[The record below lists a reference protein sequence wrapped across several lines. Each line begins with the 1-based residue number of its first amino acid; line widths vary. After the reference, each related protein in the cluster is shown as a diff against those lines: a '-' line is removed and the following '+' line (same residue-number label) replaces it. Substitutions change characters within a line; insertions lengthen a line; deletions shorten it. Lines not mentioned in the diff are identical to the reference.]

1 MFKKTAAQVKATIIL
16 GSRAIHIMLFGGSRS
31 GKTFK
36 ICRAII
42 VRASK
47 TQSRHAILRL
57 NFNHC
62 KTSIWMDTLPKVFRL
77 CFPNLPVTW
86 NKTDY
91 YVSFPN
97 GSEIWI
103 GGLDDDK
110 RVEKILG
117 KEYSTMFFNECSQ
130 LSWDSVQIA
139 LTRLAEKSGLKNK
152 VYYDENPPTK
162 RHWSYWVFVKKV
174 HPETGETLAED
185 DYASMLMNPQDNIE
199 NIDENYLK
207 LLESLDE
214 KQKKRFLHESSSLNI
229 RLELL

>member
-1 MFKKTAAQVKATIIL
+1 
-16 GSRAIHIMLFGGSRS
+16 
-31 GKTFK
+31 
-36 ICRAII
+36 
-42 VRASK
+42 
-47 TQSRHAILRL
+47 
-57 NFNHC
+57 
-62 KTSIWMDTLPKVFRL
+62 MDTLPKVFRL

-214 KQKKRFLHESSSLNI
+214 KQKKRFLYESSSLNI